1 MEDVLPLALRLGVI
15 AMLGAIALWLCVVA
29 ALWLFQRQ
37 LLYMAPHNPPG
48 LPPLGYSAVLLTTE
62 DGLRLTAWYRPAQA
76 GRPTIVFYSAQGA
89 NLAFSAE
96 WTQGF
101 ASAGMGLLLIS
112 FRGFDANPG
121 SPSEEGLYRD
131 GRAALAWL
139 AEHGIDNPV
148 IMGLSLG
155 TGTAAQMAAE
165 AASRPPQF
173 PVASHPRAL
182 VLLAPYRS
190 ITKIAAA
197 RYPFAPVRLLLEDRF
212 DTEGII
218 GGIRMPLMIAH
229 GDADELIPYAEGQA
243 VFARA
248 PEPKQFVTLHGAGH
262 NFPCDLIL
270 PQLERFLASIDA
282 SAPQP

>member
-1 MEDVLPLALRLGVI
+1 MEDFLALAVRLGVI
-15 AMLGAIALWLCVVA
+15 AILGAIALWICVVA
-29 ALWLFQRQ
+29 ALWLLQRP
-37 LLYMAPHNPPG
+37 LLYMAPPNPPG
-48 LPPLGYSAVLLTTE
+48 PPPAGYSVVMLTTE
-62 DGLRLTAWYRPAQA
+62 DGLRLTAWYHPAQA

-89 NLAFSAE
+89 DLAFSAE
-96 WTQGF
+96 WTRGF
-101 ASAGMGLLLIS
+101 ASAGMGLLLVS
-112 FRGFDANPG
+112 YRGFDANPG
-121 SPSEEGLYRD
+121 SPTEEGLYRD

-139 AEHGIDNPV
+139 AERGTYRPV

-165 AASRPPQF
+165 AASRPPEF
-173 PVASHPRAL
+173 PAGSHPLAL

-190 ITKIAAA
+190 VTEIAAV
-197 RYPFAPVRLLLEDRF
+197 RYPFAPVRLLLKDRY
-212 DTEGII
+212 DTQSII
-218 GGIRMPLMIAH
+218 AGIRMPLMIAH

-248 PEPKQFVTLHGAGH
+248 REPKQFITLQGAGH

-270 PQLERFLASIDA
+270 PELERFLAKIDA

>member
-1 MEDVLPLALRLGVI
+1 MEDFLALAVRLGVI
-15 AMLGAIALWLCVVA
+15 AILGAIALWICVVA
-29 ALWLFQRQ
+29 ALWLFQRS
-37 LLYMAPHNPPG
+37 LLYMAPPNPPG
-48 LPPLGYSAVLLTTE
+48 SPPAGYSAVMLTTE
-62 DGLRLTAWYRPAQA
+62 DGLRLTAWYHPAQA

-89 NLAFSAE
+89 SLAFSAE
-96 WTQGF
+96 WSQGF
-101 ASAGMGLLLIS
+101 ASAGMGLLLVS

-121 SPSEEGLYRD
+121 SPTEEGLYRD

-139 AEHGIDNPV
+139 AEQGIGNPV

-165 AASRPPQF
+165 AASRPPEF
-173 PVASHPRAL
+173 PAGSHPQAL

-190 ITKIAAA
+190 VTEIAAA
-197 RYPFAPVRLLLEDRF
+197 RYPFAPVRLLLKDRF
-212 DTEGII
+212 DTESII
-218 GGIRMPLMIAH
+218 AGIRMPLMIAH

-248 PEPKQFVTLHGAGH
+248 REPKQFITLLGAGH

-270 PQLERFLASIDA
+270 PELERFLAKIDA